1 MPHQL
6 ELRAEPRTVLRKR
19 LGALRRSGYVPG
31 NVYRPGMASIPVQVE
46 AKAFEHVAAH
56 ATPTTMI
63 DLTIGSEKK
72 PRTVYLRA
80 IQWQFTKR
88 EPFHL
93 DFYAVNLQQPMRT
106 AVPVVLHGEAPAA
119 KISDQILLQVVPQ
132 LHVEALPAN
141 MPQAIVVDVSGLA
154 DPDQTIHVRDVHLP
168 NGVTLLDN
176 PDELL
181 VKVQRVR
188 GAVEEVPAAAEAE
201 APAEESAE
209 AAAAPEAESAKESS

>member
-31 NVYRPGMASIPVQVE
+31 NVYGPGMASIPVQVD

-63 DLTIGSEKK
+63 DLTIGTEKK
-72 PRTVYLRA
+72 PRTVYLRN

-106 AVPVVLHGEAPAA
+106 AIPVVLHGESPAA
-119 KISDQILLQVVPQ
+119 KMADHMLLQVAPQ
-132 LHVEALPAN
+132 LHVEALPAK
-141 MPQAIVVDVSGLA
+141 MPEAIVVDVSSLTDA
-154 DPDQTIHVRDVHLP
+154 DQTIHVRDVRVP
-168 NGVTLLDN
+168 EGVTLLDN

-188 GAVEEVPAAAEAE
+188 GAVEEVPAAAAE
-201 APAEESAE
+201 APAEEAAE
-209 AAAAPEAESAKESS
+209 AAAAPEAESAEKSS